1 LLRIWRTGRSLAE
14 FRPGVDTINL
24 EWVYGGTAEWAQVM
38 ISSDSGDTWNNLAP
52 TLSNGQARFR
62 IPDSVYS
69 FKAPPDITTTT
80 AKIRLEKYDQPDP
93 ITGEVPAFADE
104 TDLFTITPWPDR
116 FIKAMFPEPVT
127 RGSTMS
133 SSVVL
138 VGLGD
143 KRLAPDNYLMGIDDV
158 EQLDRLFPPYT
169 SINKA
174 WRQAH
179 AAGATSIYVV
189 RAGDY
194 YDWLNLLVPGVANP
208 SVSRHTPR
216 SFKYI
221 HDGLE
226 SAYLSLTHVRHG
238 VVCPVDAVVDMG
250 DMGLG
255 ADSMFGSQLADYCY
269 EQSRYVQPVFGVI
282 AATTPTR
289 AMAIDREYNKREL
302 PADTRCPVQ
311 VPQMRA
317 GSVPMWAQET
327 IPGIS
332 LLAVSNG
339 TPGGVGHLS
348 YRRYNN
354 GTIWTTGVR
363 WAAPGEVPGTETTVV
378 AGQTVSV
385 TAAGGGTLTIRVDS
399 LPYNDASVDVIV
411 DHYSVHPGAKF
422 VCAIYGYHLLE
433 YNDTITGNLTSEF
446 ASVAPAAAATIS
458 VIGEG
463 SDPLNK
469 PIDGIVRGLP
479 VLYESLIAV
488 LAQGGVCATR
498 NTISRGI
505 TFGANVTVAPRDGSG
520 DTTPGWGSIK
530 NVRVVGQ
537 VAQAIKRVVEAKYI
551 GRSRVSMQQ
560 VEVEAKRACNK
571 FVGWT
576 IFDYSLFA
584 TRTGMYEADI
594 DLTITVI
601 DTLERL
607 QTTIGVGI

>member
-1 LLRIWRTGRSLAE
+1 
-14 FRPGVDTINL
+14 
-24 EWVYGGTAEWAQVM
+24 M
-38 ISSDSGDTWNNLAP
+38 
-52 TLSNGQARFR
+52 
-62 IPDSVYS
+62 
-69 FKAPPDITTTT
+69 
-80 AKIRLEKYDQPDP
+80 
-93 ITGEVPAFADE
+93 
-104 TDLFTITPWPDR
+104 
-116 FIKAMFPEPVT
+116 
-127 RGSTMS
+127 
-133 SSVVL
+133 
-138 VGLGD
+138 
-143 KRLAPDNYLMGIDDV
+143 
-158 EQLDRLFPPYT
+158 
-169 SINKA
+169 
-174 WRQAH
+174 
-179 AAGATSIYVV
+179 
-189 RAGDY
+189 
-194 YDWLNLLVPGVANP
+194 
-208 SVSRHTPR
+208 
-216 SFKYI
+216 
-221 HDGLE
+221 
-226 SAYLSLTHVRHG
+226 
-238 VVCPVDAVVDMG
+238 
-250 DMGLG
+250 
-255 ADSMFGSQLADYCY
+255 
-269 EQSRYVQPVFGVI
+269 
-282 AATTPTR
+282 
-289 AMAIDREYNKREL
+289 
-302 PADTRCPVQ
+302 
-311 VPQMRA
+311 
-317 GSVPMWAQET
+317 
-327 IPGIS
+327 
-332 LLAVSNG
+332 
-339 TPGGVGHLS
+339 
-348 YRRYNN
+348 
-354 GTIWTTGVR
+354 
-363 WAAPGEVPGTETTVV
+363 
-378 AGQTVSV
+378 
-385 TAAGGGTLTIRVDS
+385 DS

-560 VEVEAKRACNK
+560 VEVEAKGACNK